1 MQSYHLCQKS
11 RNYGDV
17 TDPHNKGTTIKCT
30 CHTVEIMGQV
40 AKDSARTSWKA
51 LSCGSVIAWV
61 WTGPH
66 NYGDCR
72 KVEGRTGSL
81 GDPLWGKPVSAT
93 GVLARRAA
101 ENRVREGGTFCF
113 VGAFLRGFESRY
125 VLILD
130 TRCSAKELRRIM
142 RGFIPK

>member
-1 MQSYHLCQKS
+1 
-11 RNYGDV
+11 V

-30 CHTVEIMGQV
+30 VT
-40 AKDSARTSWKA
+40 RTSRKA
-51 LSCGSVIAWV
+51 LSCCGVIAWV

-66 NYGDCR
+66 NYSDCR

-101 ENRVREGGTFCF
+101 ENRVREGGAGLYTSS
-113 VGAFLRGFESRY
+113 VIAALSW
-125 VLILD
+125 
-130 TRCSAKELRRIM
+130 
-142 RGFIPK
+142 PKFG